1 MVDDHAVELPFAS
14 NLLIVRND
22 DRPGMIGIVGSAL
35 GDAGVS
41 ITNMAVGQTSGGGT
55 ALMLLST
62 GPARATRGAATI
74 QDRGRH
80 LGPAQRRRRLTQ
92 VAQPDARVFRRVMAH
107 VPTSVAVV
115 AAVVEGRP
123 EGLSVG
129 TFVRASLEPP
139 LVGFFVAKTSKS
151 WPAIASTGSFCVS
164 VLGHDQS
171 ALSRRFAVSELD
183 KFEGVSWRP
192 APSGNPVLS
201 GAVAY
206 VECDVD
212 RVVETGD
219 HLLRARPASAT
230 WGSSPTRRL
239 SCAIAAV
246 TAVWPRTRDGTRRA
260 TSGPLRIERDSRP
273 VAGRRGPR
281 CLRGTRWSLSGGN
294 RLLRR

>member
-1 MVDDHAVELPFAS
+1 
-14 NLLIVRND
+14 
-22 DRPGMIGIVGSAL
+22 
-35 GDAGVS
+35 
-41 ITNMAVGQTSGGGT
+41 
-55 ALMLLST
+55 
-62 GPARATRGAATI
+62 
-74 QDRGRH
+74 
-80 LGPAQRRRRLTQ
+80 
-92 VAQPDARVFRRVMAH
+92 MAH

-183 KFEGVSWRP
+183 KFEGVSWHP

-219 HLLRARPASAT
+219 HLLVLGRVRDMGVESDKAPLLRHRRSYGRVAEDPRRDAPGNERPA
-230 WGSSPTRRL
+230 
-239 SCAIAAV
+239 
-246 TAVWPRTRDGTRRA
+246 
-260 TSGPLRIERDSRP
+260 
-273 VAGRRGPR
+273 
-281 CLRGTRWSLSGGN
+281 
-294 RLLRR
+294 